1 MTQSAILGHPS
12 CPKAMLAIPEQ
23 LRDMERTTPL
33 RITLP
38 PVTPGLEPCLDRIL
52 LLAVFH
58 NDVEII
64 ANDWGAL
71 FRLAQWKR
79 TCPHPTRLILG
90 VLLSGQDTDP
100 VLRSF
105 TLPQPD
111 RAVWAGEETVLLRWA
126 PPPPSL
132 SRHWSEP
139 ACFHLMP
146 LLREMGVD
154 AVELGLQPLP
164 LPPGDGLLPIVPF
177 PYGVLSVKPCR
188 GKCASCAGPDTVR
201 AGCRLFFDRNLLL
214 WQPVGNRDKEKEG
227 PSR

>member
-1 MTQSAILGHPS
+1 MTERAILGHPS
-12 CPKAMLAIPEQ
+12 CPKAMLAIPER
-23 LRDMERTTPL
+23 LREMEKTTPL
-33 RITLP
+33 RIILP

-52 LLAVFH
+52 LLAAFY
-58 NDVEII
+58 NNVEII
-64 ANDWGAL
+64 ANDWGTL
-71 FRLAQWKR
+71 YRLAQWKR

-188 GKCASCAGPDTVR
+188 GKCASCAGPDIVR

-227 PSR
+227 PPR